1 MATPEFLHRADS
13 IGRSVHVWTVNDRDE
28 MERLIRLGVDNII
41 TDDPLVFF
49 SIMKEK
55 TGIPD
60 LGFSWEPYLD

>member
-1 MATPEFLHRADS
+1 
-13 IGRSVHVWTVNDRDE
+13 